1 MAAIIRVPRFETRDM
16 RLQARHQR
24 SCPATLERFRQ
35 EAPRVGTGQL
45 SARIGCTLAR
55 QELRIGQQLIDL
67 AVAKDPL
74 GSNCCSLG
82 GGACEGS
89 LVQRTHRL
97 DIITRARGAQCKLRC
112 QLLRIG
118 KPGAGVLRALVGV
131 VSGVRLESVPM
142 ALPVR
147 CGSSVRLAS
156 DGVDQTLSGWRS
168 SERRRSSND
177 GHADQRNHDELSL

>member
-1 MAAIIRVPRFETRDM
+1 MRSRRTARLPMAIPMASIIAVTWFESRHV
-16 RLQARHQR
+16 RLQTRHQR
-24 SCPATLERFRQ
+24 SGPATLDRFRQ
-35 EAPRVGTGQL
+35 EAPHVGAGQL
-45 SARIGCTLAR
+45 ATRIGWILAR

-97 DIITRARGAQCKLRC
+97 DVITRARGAQCKLRC

-118 KPGAGVLRALVGV
+118 KPGAGVLRARISLVR
-131 VSGVRLESVPM
+131 GVRLRRFPV
-142 ALPVR
+142 ALPLR
-147 CGSSVRLAS
+147 CGSSLRLAS
-156 DGVDQTLSGWRS
+156 DGVDQALSG
-168 SERRRSSND
+168 
-177 GHADQRNHDELSL
+177 